1 MTTLPA
7 PPPSNPPSWLL
18 GNPIFHKEMRGRMRG
33 GRAIAILTAHLAFLS
48 ILIGVIFLIALA
60 GNQGSLNIDTL
71 RVMGKII
78 FGLIIGIQLFTIA
91 FIAPALTAGAIAS
104 EREHQTYDLVRATL
118 LPASNFVL
126 GKWFSAV
133 AYLFLLIGTTL
144 PLLSLSFLFG
154 GVALVEVVVGA
165 GILAVTAVSFSA
177 LGLFFSS
184 FIKRTTIAMV
194 VTYAAA
200 ALILVGIPLFL
211 LAVVAIAN
219 VFLQGTNIPN
229 TILLEIALL
238 AGGWMLSIIN
248 PIAALLVS
256 ELIYL
261 NNGSLFFTLLP
272 LSNGFEFPVLSPW
285 MGYLVVHSLLI
296 LALVLL
302 SIWNVRRPAQ

>member
-1 MTTLPA
+1 
-7 PPPSNPPSWLL
+7 
-18 GNPIFHKEMRGRMRG
+18 
-33 GRAIAILTAHLAFLS
+33 
-48 ILIGVIFLIALA
+48 
-60 GNQGSLNIDTL
+60 
-71 RVMGKII
+71 
-78 FGLIIGIQLFTIA
+78 
-91 FIAPALTAGAIAS
+91 
-104 EREHQTYDLVRATL
+104 
-118 LPASNFVL
+118 
-126 GKWFSAV
+126 
-133 AYLFLLIGTTL
+133 LLIGTTL